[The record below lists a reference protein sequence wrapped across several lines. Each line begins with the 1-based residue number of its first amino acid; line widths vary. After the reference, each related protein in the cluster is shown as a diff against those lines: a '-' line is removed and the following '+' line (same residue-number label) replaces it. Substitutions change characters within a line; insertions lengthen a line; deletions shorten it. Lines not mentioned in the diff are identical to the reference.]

1 MPRASPSRCAS
12 RLGTLALATWLALG
26 LAMAPARAQNQP
38 RPPPEPAC
46 DAAGRLARGD
56 LGHVDTLSGRSGAA
70 RQPIAVF
77 ADGEILFVVYER
89 LSTIVVPPALAS
101 TYVGTLNTATTTTV
115 LLRRQRGGP
124 LVTAQGP
131 QLRDNGALKV
141 VGVTRSDDFTLVPR
155 GDDIYLVVPGMAG
168 NLAGGC
174 IDARVALLPARNA
187 AVFRLPA
194 TARVRQ
200 LGDEIAVDGIGPAL
214 LVTACCNFE
223 TIRPDDIDLD
233 PRQIVDGER
242 FLRYVAA
249 ERFRDPRLDTDW
261 TAAARIAHDVFMQ
274 GRSREA
280 SQVLARL
287 ATIPAAAGAPGIAL
301 LADLTGLSGGVVEP
315 FPPTPSSVRESRA
328 RIGLAREI
336 LGACRS
342 GDLDA
347 IAGLRLGF
355 GELLPDLRSLP
366 PDTATRLLICEAQ
379 RFALLG
385 DPRAALTRLRAP
397 DRPAGIE
404 DTPLW
409 LAMDLWLLERVGQEE
424 LAGFRRSRLRA
435 LVGENPAGIDLRGME
450 RFAAPGALLGDD
462 FTVEFLLAQRGSFGD
477 ARIDAA
483 TLTTALRNLPA
494 ARLAPLLGRLGSW
507 RAAAEAPA
515 LAARIDR
522 VIGRRM
528 IAADDA
534 DLAGSPI
541 DAYQLARLLAAAPHL
556 ADLGR
561 ALELVA
567 AESAATAGLVGE
579 ARRELAEFATRAGG
593 ADRPLLPRFARAIDR
608 YVSAQRLLDDSLIA
622 ADPIWS
628 IAATDGATRATLA
641 ERRAATL
648 AGLVGDAVLAD
659 PERSGADMPELRIL
673 ERLRRLR
680 AAP

>member
-1 MPRASPSRCAS
+1 MPSASLFRCAS
-12 RLGTLALATWLALG
+12 RLAALALAAWLALG
-26 LAMAPARAQNQP
+26 LALAQAQS
-38 RPPPEPAC
+38 RSPPPAEPGC

-56 LGHVDTLSGRSGAA
+56 LRGVDTLSGRSGAA

-77 ADGEILFVVYER
+77 ADGETLFVVYER
-89 LSTIVVPPALAS
+89 LATIVVPPPLAGA
-101 TYVGTLNTATTTTV
+101 YIGTLNTTTTTTV

-124 LVTAQGP
+124 FVTAQSA
-131 QLRDNGALKV
+131 QLRDSGALRV
-141 VGVTRSDDFTLVPR
+141 VGVARSDDFSLIPR
-155 GDDIYLVVPGMAG
+155 GDTLYLVVPGAAG
-168 NLAGGC
+168 NLAGTC
-174 IDARVALLPARNA
+174 IDARLALLPARDA

-200 LGDEIAVDGIGPAL
+200 LGDEIAVDGVGPAL

-287 ATIPAAAGAPGIAL
+287 ATIPAAAEAPGIAL
-301 LADLTGLSGGVVEP
+301 LADLTGLSGLGEN

-355 GELLPDLRSLP
+355 AELLPDLRSLP

-379 RFALLG
+379 RLALLG

-450 RFAAPGALLGDD
+450 RFATPGTLLGHD

-507 RAAAEAPA
+507 RAAADAPA

-579 ARRELAEFATRAGG
+579 ARRELAEFAARAGG
-593 ADRPLLPRFARAIDR
+593 ADAPLLPRFARAIDR

-628 IAATDGATRATLA
+628 IAATDGATRAALA

-648 AGLVGDAVLAD
+648 AGLVGEAVLAD
-659 PERSGADMPELRIL
+659 PERSGADMPEMRIL
-673 ERLRRLR
+673 ERLRQLK